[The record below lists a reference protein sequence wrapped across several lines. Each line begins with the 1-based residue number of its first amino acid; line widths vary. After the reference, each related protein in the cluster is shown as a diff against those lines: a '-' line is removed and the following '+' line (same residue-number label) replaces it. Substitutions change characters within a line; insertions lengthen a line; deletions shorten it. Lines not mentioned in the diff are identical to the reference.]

1 MSGRLH
7 QGRRQLNGAGVSLI
21 GAVGLVPTDASVL
34 RNDIRDYK
42 RASDFSRG
50 AVAAT
55 LELSLHRGS
64 RKPKRM
70 QGAVET
76 DLRREEFDID
86 RSSRDV
92 RVKDD
97 KTRGGR

>member
-1 MSGRLH
+1 
-7 QGRRQLNGAGVSLI
+7 
-21 GAVGLVPTDASVL
+21 
-34 RNDIRDYK
+34 
-42 RASDFSRG
+42 
-50 AVAAT
+50 
-55 LELSLHRGS
+55 LHRGS